1 MEGKGEIKRE
11 NKEERERED
20 IKYLFLTVMILHDVY
35 YLYTYTHT
43 HNGILKLADKIIE
56 VELYEV
62 IWSDIKLYKRNKNK
76 YIIVK

>member
-1 MEGKGEIKRE
+1 
-11 NKEERERED
+11 
-20 IKYLFLTVMILHDVY
+20 MILHDVY